1 MTEGERLVCT
11 RITYTSNNPIISS
24 NSYKSMSS
32 TYKARLVK
40 QFHAKK
46 IINDLTQLLSSIIS
60 TKAKK
65 QP

>member
-1 MTEGERLVCT
+1 
-11 RITYTSNNPIISS
+11 
-24 NSYKSMSS
+24 MSS

-60 TKAKK
+60 SKENKEPETRNLEITFNH
-65 QP
+65 QPTFLLPITVLKVIWTL